1 MHHRTCWIVCLSLTA
16 IVLLAA
22 CGSSTPAPTP
32 TAAPTET
39 SVPPAATSTALPTPT
54 ETPQPTATSMPAPTA
69 TPSATATP
77 LATTTPKAPATLKS
91 PPTPR
96 ATAVPATPAPTT
108 APVAASGAASGAVPP
123 PQVFQFS
130 GDGFRQYL
138 DYAHVKYQA
147 FLAEFGSVAKGD
159 HAGSCNWF
167 FQRRNELLGIVA
179 LTGAPEPWT
188 AMVEEYNSFRTQTL
202 AVIEPLNALC
212 GGGGGAIP
220 EGLDRQITDLFDRA
234 QNRMYEM
241 LNQAKTM
248 P

>member
-1 MHHRTCWIVCLSLTA
+1 MRHRTCWIVCLSLTA

-22 CGSSTPAPTP
+22 CGSPTPAPVP

-39 SVPPAATSTALPTPT
+39 SVPPTATSTSTATALPTATATPPPTATPT
-54 ETPQPTATSMPAPTA
+54 ETPQPTATSTPAP
-69 TPSATATP
+69 
-77 LATTTPKAPATLKS
+77 TTTPKATATPKATR
-91 PPTPR
+91 TPKP
-96 ATAVPATPAPTT
+96 TAVPVTLAPTT
-108 APVAASGAASGAVPP
+108 APVVSSGAVPP

-138 DYAHVKYQA
+138 DYAHVKYQV

-159 HAGSCNWF
+159 HSGSCLWF
-167 FQRRNELLGIVA
+167 FQRRNELLGIVTF
-179 LTGAPEPWT
+179 TGAPEPWT

-202 AVIEPLNALC
+202 TVIEPLNALC

-241 LNQAKTM
+241 LKQAKTM